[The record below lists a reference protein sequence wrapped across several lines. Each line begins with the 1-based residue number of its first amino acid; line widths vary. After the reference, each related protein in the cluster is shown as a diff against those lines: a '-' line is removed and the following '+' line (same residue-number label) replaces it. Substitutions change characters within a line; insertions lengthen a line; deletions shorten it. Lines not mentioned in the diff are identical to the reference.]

1 MTIILVLLV
10 LVCLLFI
17 ILSLYL
23 YRAVWTLMIASSV
36 ILVCV
41 YIAVLRNGNKGTPVD
56 TTSKQGFQ
64 NSVESDETRATQWAG
79 LDQNQTGESHEIET
93 LRNDTGNSVEQD
105 EIT

>member
-1 MTIILVLLV
+1 MILFGTLGLILVYSV
-10 LVCLLFI
+10 
-17 ILSLYL
+17 
-23 YRAVWTLMIASSV
+23 ALMIKV
-36 ILVCV
+36 IF
-41 YIAVLRNGNKGTPVD
+41 IAGTPVD